1 MKRPGF
7 LVVWPS
13 NFDSAKTRGR
23 GRKVAQPRAVRQ
35 PRLRELVQAATVLG
49 YGPEAVEGASRPGM
63 AWEKTGYVVI
73 KKPGRRVDA
82 LRLLGLEIVKAR
94 QREAQAA
101 EAKPSK
107 R

>member
-1 MKRPGF
+1 M
-7 LVVWPS
+7 
-13 NFDSAKTRGR
+13 
-23 GRKVAQPRAVRQ
+23 
-35 PRLRELVQAATVLG
+35 QAATVLG
-49 YGPEAVEGASRPGM
+49 YGPEVVEGASRPGM
-63 AWEKTGYVVI
+63 PWEKTGYVVI

-82 LRLLGLEIVKAR
+82 LRLLSLEVVKVR